1 MQRSRCLKSGQSC
14 DVTRQ
19 LLRISI
25 VALILLLIAGAVN
38 NVAVSALPSYGS
50 PEHPGCSACHVQ
62 VSQKTSPASVEP
74 NTVVPGASFHINASM
89 PNPDEGVTGAKLD
102 LPLGFAASN
111 MTQGPAVV
119 DNYSWNVSVSR
130 DVAPGDYWL
139 YAYLVAGTPKA
150 GQEMTAVGS
159 ITVKGPADNPV
170 SISSLYID
178 PQFPQPSDSIHVNA
192 YISDTGHSITNAT
205 LHYRYMGTEY
215 TSPMNVDATNTYI
228 ADIGPF
234 TNKTFV
240 DYWVVAHDDGGF
252 AAKSSNR
259 GVLIGQPSRI
269 PDSYLLVS
277 ALVIVDAACVA
288 VLYRV
293 AKKRQEQEPEHKP
306 TEQDS
311 GEKDTSDVER

>member
-1 MQRSRCLKSGQSC
+1 MKGGQAY

-19 LLRISI
+19 LLRIQI
-25 VALILLLIAGAVN
+25 VALILLLMAGAVD
-38 NVAVSALPSYGS
+38 NVAVSALPSYDS

-62 VSQKTSPASVEP
+62 VSQKTPAANVEP
-74 NTVVPGASFHINASM
+74 NTVVPGASFHINASI

-102 LPLGFAASN
+102 IPIGFAASN

-139 YAYLVAGTPKA
+139 YAYLVAGTPEA

-159 ITVKGPADNPV
+159 ITVEGPSDNPI
-170 SISSLYID
+170 SISSVNID
-178 PQFPQPSDSIHVNA
+178 PQFPQPSDSMHVNA
-192 YISDTGHSITNAT
+192 YISDTAHSLTNAT

-215 TSPMNVDATNTYI
+215 TSPMNVDATHTYT

-234 TNKTFV
+234 ANKTFV
-240 DYWVVAHDDGGF
+240 DYWVVAHDDAGF

-259 GVLIGQPSRI
+259 GFLIGQPSRI
-269 PDSYLLVS
+269 PDTYLLVS
-277 ALVIVDAACVA
+277 GLVVVDAACVA

-293 AKKRQEQEPEHKP
+293 AKKRQEHELGHKDAGQNNG
-306 TEQDS
+306 EQDTP
-311 GEKDTSDVER
+311 DAER